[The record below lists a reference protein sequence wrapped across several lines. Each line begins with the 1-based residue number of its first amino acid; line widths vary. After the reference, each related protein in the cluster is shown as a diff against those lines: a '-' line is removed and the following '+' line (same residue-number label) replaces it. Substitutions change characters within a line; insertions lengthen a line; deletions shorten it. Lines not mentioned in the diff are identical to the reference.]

1 MKNKTQNIKFYN
13 SHPSAETNSLIKN
26 VVTTDINILLNRVKL
41 DQKRDLKKKVIF
53 LSLLITLVSLIAI
66 FTRI

>member
-1 MKNKTQNIKFYN
+1 MKNKIQNIKFYN
-13 SHPSAETNSLIKN
+13 SHPSAETNSPIKN